1 MNFSLF
7 AFLLFAR
14 LNLPALDAFD
24 HYIAL
29 TDERFQRDLHSA
41 SFLDIDGQSALLTKV
56 RAGETLIESRTT
68 RDNGHDIKVPGGMIQ
83 DWQGTIFIPGA
94 TIAQVRGVLQD
105 YDNYKDIYKPDVI
118 DSKLI
123 KRDGEECDIFL
134 RLYKKQIL
142 TVVFNSEYHVKY
154 GAVEPNRMY
163 ITSHSTRIAE
173 VKNPKRSLLEELPP
187 GDDTGLLWRL
197 NSYWRMEEKDGGV
210 YAECEAISLSRDV
223 PLGLGWMIGRFLERF
238 PRESMLNTLRATR
251 RGVEAGPRPARGSNR
266 P

>member
-1 MNFSLF
+1 MNFALF

-14 LNLPALDAFD
+14 LNPPTLEAFD
-24 HYIAL
+24 RYIAL
-29 TDERFQRDLHSA
+29 SEERFQKDLHSA
-41 SFLDIDGQSALLTKV
+41 QFLDIDGQPQLLAKAG
-56 RAGETLIESRTT
+56 AGEILIQSRTT
-68 RDNGHDIKVPGGMIQ
+68 RENGQDIKVPGGMIQ

-94 TIAQVRGVLQD
+94 TIPQVRAVLQD
-105 YDNYKDIYKPDVI
+105 YEHYKDVYKPDVI
-118 DSKLI
+118 DSKLLM
-123 KRDGEECDIFL
+123 REGDEGDIFL

-154 GAVEPNRMY
+154 GAIESNRIY
-163 ITSHSTRIAE
+163 IVSRSTRIAE
-173 VKNPKRSLLEELPP
+173 VKNPKRSYTEELPP

-238 PRESMLNTLRATR
+238 PRESMLNTLRSTR
-251 RGVEAGPRPARGSNR
+251 RAVEARAGK
-266 P
+266 